1 MQICGLIRLKLKTNA
16 LIASINCIQNGL
28 GYTRSDF
35 FIEFNLDMEVSHLYQ
50 DKKKVSFVC
59 IGTFKEGTEH
69 YTVWD
74 QIWKCTSLEFQLGI
88 RAAQKALIKG
98 VAYEGIEP
106 LSLSSCF
113 SSESI

>member
-59 IGTFKEGTEH
+59 IGTFKE
-69 YTVWD
+69 D
-74 QIWKCTSLEFQLGI
+74 LEMYLT
-88 RAAQKALIKG
+88 RVPAWNK
-98 VAYEGIEP
+98 
-106 LSLSSCF
+106 SC
-113 SSESI
+113 SESINKRCGL